1 MPIICGLNL
10 HRQSVHKIVQT
21 GGELLVVPLILNVD
35 ATNSFPLEHGQV
47 GVWLT
52 GVETAQSW
60 VNAKNFTAFLFFYRF
75 QSKYMIK
82 I

>member
-21 GGELLVVPLILNVD
+21 GGELLVVPLILNVE

-47 GVWLT
+47 GVWLKQELKQPSL
-52 GVETAQSW
+52 G
-60 VNAKNFTAFLFFYRF
+60 
-75 QSKYMIK
+75 
-82 I
+82 